1 LEEKKKNKV
10 KKRTLLQK
18 TVNVFLYI
26 GIVLLGLCLILFP
39 VTQTSFFKEKLKNY
53 IVEKVNESI
62 NGKISIGKL
71 DGTIFT
77 TVILDNTVISN
88 GQDTLLRAQR
98 IEVKTSPLAIFLK
111 MIHVREVSIS
121 NADIR
126 FVKDSGAELN
136 ISKLIKPT
144 PNDTTSSSSFPF
156 KIVVSDLSLRNVN
169 FSLQN
174 YNNINST
181 SIYDSLNLD
190 DFQARNINLNLVA
203 VLDIPKD
210 DYTIDLHNLSFAPN
224 LTHID
229 LKKIS
234 GKLGISKTGLV
245 ADRLKILTANSVIN
259 ISAQM
264 KGYDI
269 FKKSSLTEFK
279 RSRVVANVNA
289 NVGLQDL
296 GNFVS
301 VFKNS
306 TGYANVNTKVS
317 GIMGDI
323 SVNDLHVSYLNT
335 HLNTRGRIYNLDS
348 PKELKLKMDFYNSVI
363 NEPDV
368 VKLLPDQRIP
378 EYENLGAVNIDTLNF
393 DGEPTDFYARIYLV
407 TPSGNLYVKGKTNFE
422 NPLIKYDLNFATSN
436 FNLLPIIGLQT
447 RITSTG
453 QLIGQGS
460 NPQNLKTV
468 MSISGD
474 GSVIDNIKMDS
485 LRLSVN
491 ADKKNILYNLKINS
505 DTSSA
510 LLSGIFDFTDEK
522 SPGYDI
528 EAKVRN
534 LNYSKVFSDTMNY
547 GNLNFYVNGTGQN
560 LDPDKL
566 NLYLSMIINKSVM
579 NGVKIDSSEATFNII
594 SSENNQKSVKITSDL
609 ADITLNGK
617 FSLPKTISLLVDETK
632 LLTDVS
638 NKKIAQITGKDT
650 VITITKNTNI
660 AKKTDSRNNIEKLLF
675 SNVDQDNEFT
685 FDIKFKDFKLIT
697 IFLTNSSLEVDGSV
711 KGKVYNSNDS
721 VYVKVNSNLEY
732 VKFWGPKDVFFLSKL
747 NLGFDFENSFYA
759 ENLNDI
765 SAKIDVNTR
774 RVYTGSDIHNFLLN
788 LSLSK
793 SRAKVSFSG
802 GLENY
807 LHAILQGNV
816 DLTNN
821 EADFDLDSL
830 GIVYNDFN
838 IYNKNNLKF
847 SVSENEIKVDNFE
860 MMRKQ
865 ASLKLEGNLSRYGN
879 QNLSVTLNHFR
890 GKDLSA
896 NFAEL
901 NTTNSPVADVN
912 LEATING
919 NYSNP
924 IINMKLSIDSVAF
937 RNNYLGYLT
946 TDWKYEKRSLNF
958 DAFFLDTLHSKT
970 NPLLKIW
977 GNVPVD
983 LSFVGAK
990 ERLVESKNLD
1000 LRLAANEFDLS
1011 VFGDIIP
1018 QINKARGFL
1027 SAVLNI
1033 KGTWHDPE
1041 PHGFLSINKGR
1052 FIAVANNLEYNT
1064 GLKLSIDGH
1073 SVSLD
1078 SLLVQNVERTENG
1091 GTLIG
1096 NGNATLKNFDLTSSQ
1111 IYLNGQLKI
1120 LSEASK
1126 AASPQ
1131 IYGDLVVATNGKL
1144 EFSIDPKGAY
1154 LKAPINVVSADLIFP
1169 QAQRGYKNTYSN
1181 FIYRYVKDTTKAKKK
1196 ELDFESLIALS
1207 QQRAA
1212 SASVR
1217 VSPATKSRFDYTIDA
1232 SIRKEA
1238 KIKFILD
1245 QEYNQVLTTV
1255 LNGNFKFQQI
1265 GGRNSAVGDLKLMDG
1280 STLDFLTKTF
1290 QAQGTLRFENDLT
1303 NPYLDIVATY
1313 TNYYYPPS
1321 ADSARTSGE
1330 VEVAVKLK
1338 LKGPLK
1344 DLGKSFVNN
1353 SDNLAVYYG
1362 SDNIE
1367 NDIPDK
1373 TKTASDAVT
1382 FILTGQFLAAQ
1393 GGFTS
1398 GSSQNN
1404 ALTGTASSLAGS
1416 LLGGFLNSYAGDYV
1430 RSLELRQVGA
1440 YTKFN
1445 LSGKVNNFR
1454 YTIGGTT
1461 DVFSDISRANVKIE
1475 YPFFQKLFLR
1485 LERKEALTETNN
1497 TSEMINEL
1505 GLKYQFEF

>member
-1 LEEKKKNKV
+1 LGEEKKNKI

-18 TVNVFLYI
+18 TVNVFLYA
-26 GIVLLGLCLILFP
+26 GIVLLGLFLILFP
-39 VTQTSFFKEKLKNY
+39 VTQTSFFKDKLKNF

-71 DGTIFT
+71 DGTVFT
-77 TVILDNTVISN
+77 TVILDNTVISS
-88 GQDTLLRAQR
+88 GQDTVLKAQR
-98 IEVKTSPLAIFLK
+98 IEVMTSPLAIFLK
-111 MIHVREVSIS
+111 MIHVREVLVS

-126 FVKDSGAELN
+126 LVKDSVGQLN
-136 ISKLIKPT
+136 LSKLIKLT
-144 PNDTTSSSSFPF
+144 HHDTTSSSFPF
-156 KIVVSDLSLRNVN
+156 KIVVSDLALKNVS

-174 YNNINST
+174 YKNINNY
-181 SIYDSLNLD
+181 SIYDSLNLEN
-190 DFQARNINLNLVA
+190 FQARNVNLNLVA

-210 DYTIDLHNLSFAPN
+210 DFKIDLHNLSFTPN
-224 LTHID
+224 LTHFD
-229 LKKIS
+229 LKEIS
-234 GKLGISKTGLV
+234 GKLSASKTGLE
-245 ADRLKILTANSVIN
+245 ADGLKILTANSKVN
-259 ISAQM
+259 LSAQM
-264 KGYDI
+264 KGYNVFGKFSTSE
-269 FKKSSLTEFK
+269 FKKA
-279 RSRVVANVNA
+279 RVIASVNA
-289 NVGLQDL
+289 DVNLQDL
-296 GNFVS
+296 GDFVS

-306 TGYANVNTKVS
+306 YGYADVSIKVS
-317 GIMGDI
+317 GVMRDI
-323 SVNDLHVSYLNT
+323 SVNDLQVNYLNT

-348 PKELKLKMDFYNSVI
+348 PKELQLKMNFYNSMI
-363 NEPDV
+363 NQPDV

-378 EYENLGAVNIDTLNF
+378 NYENLGVVKIDTLDF
-393 DGEPTDFYARIYLV
+393 DGAPANFFARIYLV
-407 TPSGNLYVKGKTNFE
+407 TPSGNLYIKGKADFE
-422 NPLIKYDLNFATSN
+422 NPLINYDLNFATTN

-468 MSISGD
+468 MSFTGD
-474 GSVIDNIKMDS
+474 GSIIDGIITDS

-528 EAKVRN
+528 EAKVKN
-534 LNYSKVFSDTMNY
+534 LDYSKVFKDTENH
-547 GNLNFYVNGTGQN
+547 GNFNFYVNGTGQN
-560 LDPDKL
+560 FDPDKL
-566 NLYLSMIINKSVM
+566 NLYLSMIINKSIM

-594 SSENNQKSVKITSDL
+594 SSENDLKSVKITSDL

-617 FSLPKTISLLVDETK
+617 FSLPKTILLLVGETK
-632 LLTDVS
+632 LLTDVT

-650 VITITKNTNI
+650 LITKTKII
-660 AKKTDSRNNIEKLLF
+660 AKTIKTDSNNIIENSLF
-675 SNVDQDNEFT
+675 NNVDQDNEFT
-685 FDIKFKDFKLIT
+685 FDVKFKDFKLIS
-697 IFLTNSSLEVDGSV
+697 IFLSNSSLEVDGSV

-721 VYVKVNSNLEY
+721 VYVVVNSNLEY

-747 NLGFDFENSFYA
+747 NLGFNFANSFYA

-765 SAKIDVNTR
+765 SAKVDINTR

-788 LSLSK
+788 LSLNKSK
-793 SRAKVSFSG
+793 ARINFSG

-807 LHAILQGNV
+807 LHAILQGDV

-830 GIVYNDFN
+830 GIVYNDFDIFN
-838 IYNKNNLKF
+838 RNNLKF
-847 SVSENEIKVDNFE
+847 TVSENEINIDNFE
-860 MMRKQ
+860 MIRNQ
-865 ASLKLEGNLSRYGN
+865 ASLKLKGNLLRYGN
-879 QNLSVTLNHFR
+879 QNLEVKLSHFR

-912 LEATING
+912 LSATVNG

-924 IINMKLSIDSVAF
+924 VINMKLNVDSVAF

-946 TDWKYEKRSLNF
+946 TDWKYEDRNLNL
-958 DAFFLDTLHSKT
+958 DAFFLDSLHSKT

-977 GNVPVD
+977 GSVPVD
-983 LSFVGAK
+983 LSFIGAK
-990 ERLVESKNLD
+990 ERLIDSKSLD
-1000 LRLAANEFDLS
+1000 LNFMANEFNLS
-1011 VFGDIIP
+1011 VFGDMIP
-1018 QINKARGFL
+1018 QISKARGFL
-1027 SAVLNI
+1027 SADLNV
-1033 KGTWHDPE
+1033 KGNWSDPE
-1041 PHGFLSINKGR
+1041 PHGYLAINKAR
-1052 FIAVANNLEYNT
+1052 FIAVANNLEYNS

-1078 SLLVQNVERTENG
+1078 SLLVQNVEGTENG
-1091 GTLIG
+1091 GTLVG
-1096 NGNATLKNFDLTSSQ
+1096 NGSATLENFDLTSSQ

-1144 EFSIDPKGAY
+1144 EFSVDPKGAY
-1154 LKAPINVVSADLIFP
+1154 LKAPINVVSADLTFP

-1181 FIYRYVKDTTKAKKK
+1181 FIYRYVQDTTKVKKK

-1207 QQRAA
+1207 QQRTA
-1212 SASVR
+1212 SASVK
-1217 VSPATKSRFDYTIDA
+1217 VSPASKSKFDYTIDA
-1232 SIRKEA
+1232 SIKKEA

-1255 LNGNFKFQQI
+1255 LKGNFKFQQI
-1265 GGRNSAVGDLKLMDG
+1265 GGRNSAIGDLKLMDG

-1290 QAQGTLRFENDLT
+1290 QAQGSLRFENDLT

-1313 TNYYYPPS
+1313 TNYYYPPT
-1321 ADSARTSGE
+1321 ADSAKTSGE

-1344 DLGKSFVNN
+1344 DLGKSFINN

-1393 GGFTS
+1393 GGFAS

-1430 RSLELRQVGA
+1430 RSLELRQVGG